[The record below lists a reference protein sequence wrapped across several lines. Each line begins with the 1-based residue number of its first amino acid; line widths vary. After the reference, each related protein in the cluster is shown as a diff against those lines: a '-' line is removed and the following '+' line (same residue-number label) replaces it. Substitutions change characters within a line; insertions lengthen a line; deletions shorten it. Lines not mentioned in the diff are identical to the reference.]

1 MQVCPIQ
8 VTLPSMPECKSGP
21 FTCWVIGQKVL
32 CLGIE
37 PSFQVHCLPVLTN
50 RLPEVVVGVG
60 NFTYVPTLDIHPSTS
75 LNIDLGRGFGTYN
88 TSGGDQVPDLSELR
102 I

>member
-1 MQVCPIQ
+1 MTARLQG
-8 VTLPSMPECKSGP
+8 ECS
-21 FTCWVIGQKVL
+21 TTELERRVL

-60 NFTYVPTLDIHPSTS
+60 NFTYVPTLYIHPSTS
-75 LNIDLGRGFGTYN
+75 LNIDLGRGFGTYK
-88 TSGGDQVPDLSELR
+88 GFQ
-102 I
+102 

>member
-1 MQVCPIQ
+1 MTARLQG
-8 VTLPSMPECKSGP
+8 ECS
-21 FTCWVIGQKVL
+21 TTELERRVL

-50 RLPEVVVGVG
+50 RLPEVVVGVE

-75 LNIDLGRGFGTYN
+75 YKHRPGERFWHLQRFPVAVLISHKEDVGIEPTKD
-88 TSGGDQVPDLSELR
+88 SP
-102 I
+102 